1 MTAIITTTHERT
13 IFGNKEGEDWFEVL
27 EPPIVKPI
35 EEEEVECVECSTIVP
50 SSEAELTGT
59 EGWGICDNCL
69 DEDDSTS
76 PEEDHRLKNPME
88 CEDCGDK
95 ENPIAWEGKIKCP
108 TCWATDEEI
117 VFKCGECSVE
127 IKRNS
132 REHDNCKTENGEDWY
147 CEDCDIP
154 EQPIVEDG
162 FRTNNE
168 CVCEKKP
175 NNDYPCLCDEH

>member
-13 IFGNKEGEDWFEVL
+13 IFGNKEGEDWFEDL
-27 EPPIVKPI
+27 
-35 EEEEVECVECSTIVP
+35 
-50 SSEAELTGT
+50 
-59 EGWGICDNCL
+59 
-69 DEDDSTS
+69 TS
-76 PEEDHRLKNPME
+76 PEEDHRLENPME

-117 VFKCGECSVE
+117 VLECGWCSVE

-132 REHDNCKTENGEDWY
+132 REHDNCKTADGEVWY

-154 EQPIVEDG
+154 EQPIVEDE
-162 FRTNNE
+162 N
-168 CVCEKKP
+168 
-175 NNDYPCLCDEH
+175 